1 MSETKIKKL
10 LDNLHTELATKLLE
24 TVRNPE
30 SKASDLNVVRQFLK
44 DNEVTSIP
52 IDDSL
57 MRQILEDLPFDE
69 ELDSVQ

>member
-30 SKASDLNVVRQFLK
+30 SKASDLNVARQFLK
-44 DNEVTSIP
+44 DKEVTSLP
-52 IDDSL
+52 IDD
-57 MRQILEDLPFDE
+57 
-69 ELDSVQ
+69 